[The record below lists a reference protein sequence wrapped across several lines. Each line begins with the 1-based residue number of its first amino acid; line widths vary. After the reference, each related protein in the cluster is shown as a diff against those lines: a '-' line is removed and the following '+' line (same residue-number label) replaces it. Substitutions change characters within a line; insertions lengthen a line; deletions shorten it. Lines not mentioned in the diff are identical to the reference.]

1 MTELPD
7 NPLAVLPIW
16 ANMVLFVLAAMIV
29 WVAGTRLAVYADAIA
44 DRKRIGKALMGLVF
58 LAAATELPELVTT
71 ISAAMKNN
79 AALVL
84 NNMFGGITMQTAIL
98 AIADGVVIHTTLTSY
113 PRKTTLALE
122 GMLLIL
128 LLGFLL
134 AIISLN
140 DFFGDLTLF
149 GRIGIGTLILGF
161 AYGAVIHFL
170 RFYDANARWRPID
183 LPDEGEIVFGT
194 IKRQDLDKVPLAKIY
209 GWTAVAVLAI
219 LLAGLGLV
227 QLAETIALQSGLGSS
242 FIGVTLLAASTSLP
256 ELSTTIAAVRIG
268 AFTMAISNIFG
279 SNLIML
285 ALLFPAHAFYAG
297 GRIPEHADRTAKFA
311 LVSGIM
317 VTSVYVIG
325 LLVRS
330 KRRFLGL
337 GYDSL
342 IVLTLYLVSLVGFF
356 YLR

>member
-1 MTELPD
+1 MNELSSMSFSS
-7 NPLAVLPIW
+7 LPMA
-16 ANMVLFVLAAMIV
+16 ANMALFVLAAAVV
-29 WVAGTRLAVYADAIA
+29 WIAGTRLAIIADVIA
-44 DRKRIGKALMGLVF
+44 DRKRIGKALMGLLF

-98 AIADGVVIHTTLTSY
+98 AVADGAVIHATLTSY

-122 GMLLIL
+122 GILLIL

-140 DFFGDLTLF
+140 DFFGDFMLF
-149 GRIGIGTLILGF
+149 GRIGIGTVMLGF
-161 AYGAVIHFL
+161 AYIAVIQFL
-170 RFYDANARWRPID
+170 RFHEANARWRPLD
-183 LPDEGEIVFGT
+183 FPDEGKAVFGGT
-194 IKRQDLDKVPLAKIY
+194 GPQDFKTMPLARLY
-209 GWTAVAVLAI
+209 GFTAIAVLSI
-219 LLAGLGLV
+219 LVAGLLLV
-227 QLAETIALQSGLGSS
+227 QLAEVLALQSGLGSS
-242 FIGVTLLAASTSLP
+242 FVGVTLLAASTSLP

-285 ALLFPAHAFYAG
+285 ALLLPADMFYEG
-297 GRIPEHADRTAKFA
+297 GRILEQADRSARFA
-311 LVSGIM
+311 LLSGIM

-325 LLVRS
+325 LLMRS
-330 KRRFLGL
+330 KRRFFAL

-342 IVLTLYLVSLVGFF
+342 IVLVLYLASLVVFF
-356 YLR
+356 VLR

>member
-1 MTELPD
+1 MSGSAENLFATLPMGI
-7 NPLAVLPIW
+7 N
-16 ANMVLFVLAAMIV
+16 LFLFGLAATVV
-29 WVAGTRLAVYADAIA
+29 WIAGTRLAVFADAIA

-58 LAAATELPELVTT
+58 LAAAIELPELVTT

-98 AIADGVVIHTTLTSY
+98 AIADGAVVHATLTSY

-140 DFFGDLTLF
+140 DFLGDLTLF
-149 GRIGIGTLILGF
+149 GRIGIGTLVLGF
-161 AYGAVIHFL
+161 AYIAVIQFL
-170 RFYDANARWRPID
+170 RFHESNTGWRPVD
-183 LPDEGEIVFGT
+183 LPDEGEVVLGSLRREDLGT
-194 IKRQDLDKVPLAKIY
+194 IPLSRLY
-209 GWTAVAVLAI
+209 GFTSISVMAI
-219 LLAGLGLV
+219 LFAGLLLV
-227 QLAETIALQSGLGSS
+227 QLAEVIALQSGLGSS
-242 FIGVTLLAASTSLP
+242 FVGVTLLAASTSLP

-279 SNLIML
+279 SNLIMV
-285 ALLFPAHAFYAG
+285 ALLFPADAFYVG
-297 GRIPEHADRTAKFA
+297 GRILEQADSTARFA

-330 KRRFLGL
+330 KRRLFGL

-342 IVLTLYLVSLVGFF
+342 IVLAFYLASLVIFF
-356 YLR
+356 HLR